1 MADIDEVKRLKA
13 LCEKYELEGREILSK
28 YTDDELA
35 AIFNGIGPDA
45 FPQWLRS
52 ALDALHPSLAP
63 VAFIHDVEWHESENA
78 PEMSVANRRVA
89 AQIAT
94 QSSARAKRSG
104 HKAPRTETAFAES
117 NARFRRNGCKVA
129 SAAFGWWR
137 PRRYLVMW
145 DAVKFA
151 RICQRFGWSAWLAP
165 SKAQEKVGA
174 A

>member
-1 MADIDEVKRLKA
+1 MATVDEVRRLKE
-13 LCEKYELEGREILSK
+13 LCEEYGLEGREILSK
-28 YTDDELA
+28 YTDEELA

-63 VAFIHDVEWHESENA
+63 VAFIHDVEWHESD
-78 PEMSVANRRVA
+78 
-89 AQIAT
+89 
-94 QSSARAKRSG
+94 G
-104 HKAPRTETAFAES
+104 TEASFAES

-165 SKAQEKVGA
+165 SKAAQKGGA

>member
-1 MADIDEVKRLKA
+1 MATVDEVKRLKE
-13 LCEKYELEGREILSK
+13 LCEEYGLEGREILSK
-28 YTDDELA
+28 YTDEELA

-63 VAFIHDVEWHESENA
+63 VAFIHDVEWHESD
-78 PEMSVANRRVA
+78 
-89 AQIAT
+89 
-94 QSSARAKRSG
+94 G
-104 HKAPRTETAFAES
+104 TEASFAES

-165 SKAQEKVGA
+165 SKTAQKGGA

>member
-1 MADIDEVKRLKA
+1 MHLRGGLNMADIDEVKRLKA

-63 VAFIHDVEWHESENA
+63 VAFIHDVEWHESD
-78 PEMSVANRRVA
+78 
-89 AQIAT
+89 
-94 QSSARAKRSG
+94 G
-104 HKAPRTETAFAES
+104 TETAFAES

-165 SKAQEKVGA
+165 SKAQEKGGA